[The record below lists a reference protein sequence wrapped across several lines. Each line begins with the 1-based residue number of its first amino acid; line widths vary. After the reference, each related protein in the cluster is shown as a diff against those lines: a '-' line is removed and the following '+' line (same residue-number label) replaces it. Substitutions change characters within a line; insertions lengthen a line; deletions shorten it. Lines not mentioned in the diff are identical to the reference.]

1 MATSLNT
8 YELTFIVNAVLNEDL
23 IKEHV
28 KRVVSSV
35 KESGGEIIEVDEWGS
50 RRLAYPI
57 RKKRNGHYVNVY
69 FLAHGSSIQRM
80 ERAMEIDENILRYLT
95 IRMDAKMLRHYESQ
109 KSVRAAQKEEAEK
122 AEA

>member
-95 IRMDAKMLRHYESQ
+95 IRMDAKMLRHYENQ
-109 KSVRAAQKEEAEK
+109 KSVRAALKEEAEK